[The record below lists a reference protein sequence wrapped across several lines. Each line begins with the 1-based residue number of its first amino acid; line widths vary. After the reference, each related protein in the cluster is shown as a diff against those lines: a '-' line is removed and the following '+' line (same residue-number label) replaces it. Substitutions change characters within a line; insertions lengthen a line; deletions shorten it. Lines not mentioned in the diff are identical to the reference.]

1 MSDWMNL
8 FSVKMGVDLRQLG
21 CCKSCARIPKL
32 HRKILNSNS
41 RVLCRP
47 HSFSPLQML
56 LQPWSWESGGAVRS
70 WSGLKVIPKS
80 IFSFISAAHWAR
92 LLLTMCGGFPVR
104 ITKKKKKKEFGE
116 IKKLRYRQ
124 SHESSIILLPGMSR
138 SRLFTLTSATSN
150 LCLGLILAFQRHRI
164 WPYHLVR
171 VVFVVSPRAVI
182 ECGM

>member
-1 MSDWMNL
+1 M
-8 FSVKMGVDLRQLG
+8 RQLG

-41 RVLCRP
+41 RTLP
-47 HSFSPLQML
+47 AAQL
-56 LQPWSWESGGAVRS
+56 LAFADAVATLILRERGGCEELVRVE
-70 WSGLKVIPKS
+70 GDPKINFFFHFCS
-80 IFSFISAAHWAR
+80 TLGSTSLDNVRGISSSHY
-92 LLLTMCGGFPVR
+92 
-104 ITKKKKKKEFGE
+104 KKKKKEFGE

-164 WPYHLVR
+164 WPYHPVR